1 MKRIAL
7 IVALAWTLVLPT
19 WASAQGGPG
28 FLFNRPRVSI
38 GFRTGYTIPKMGS
51 NLFDQSRTDFTLNR
65 WDFAGPYVGGDLA
78 VRVSERWDVSLTG
91 GWARGNGPSE
101 YRDLIEC
108 SVVANPCP
116 AQNQLP
122 IEQETTF
129 ETASG
134 AIGGRYY
141 FSDRGRSVGRFAWV
155 PSRISPF
162 VGGGV
167 GMMWYD
173 FQQRGDFVDFQTYDI
188 YGDDLQTSGSGASVY
203 GSAGV
208 DISIGRQFY
217 LTGEARYNLAS
228 AGVRDSYSLY
238 DRMDLSGLQLTTG
251 ISLRW

>member
-7 IVALAWTLVLPT
+7 VVAWACTLMVPT
-19 WASAQGGPG
+19 LASAQGGPG
-28 FLFNRPRVSI
+28 FFFNRPRVSV

-51 NLFDQSRTDFTLNR
+51 NLFEQSRTDFTLNR

-78 VRVSERWDVSLTG
+78 ARVSERWDVSVTG
-91 GWARGNGPSE
+91 GWARGNGLSE
-101 YRDLIEC
+101 YRNWVD
-108 SVVANPCP
+108 
-116 AQNQLP
+116 QDQLP

-129 ETASG
+129 ETASV
-134 AIGGRYY
+134 ALGGRYY

-173 FQQRGDFVDFQTYDI
+173 FQQTGDFVDFQTFNV
-188 YGDDLQTSGSGASVY
+188 YGDELQTSGSGASVY
-203 GSAGV
+203 ASAGA
-208 DISIGRQFY
+208 DLSIGKQFY
-217 LTGEARYNLAS
+217 LTGEARYNVAG

>member
-7 IVALAWTLVLPT
+7 VMASAWTLLLPT
-19 WASAQGGPG
+19 LASAQGGPG

-38 GFRTGYTIPKMGS
+38 GFRMGYTIPMMGS

-78 VRVSERWDVSLTG
+78 ARVSDRWDVSLTA
-91 GWARGNGPSE
+91 GWARGSGLSE
-101 YRDLIEC
+101 YRELIEC
-108 SVVANPCP
+108 SVVATPCP
-116 AQNQLP
+116 TQNQLP
-122 IEQETTF
+122 IEQETTVQ
-129 ETASG
+129 TVSA
-134 AIGGRYY
+134 ALGGRFY
-141 FSDRGRSVGRFAWV
+141 FTDRGRSVGRFAWV
-155 PSRISPF
+155 PSRLAPF

-173 FQQRGDFVDFQTYDI
+173 FTQRGDFVDFQTLSI
-188 YGDDLQTSGSGASVY
+188 YGDDLHTSGSGASVY
-203 GSAGV
+203 ASAGADV
-208 DISIGRQFY
+208 SIGKQFY
-217 LTGEARYNLAS
+217 LTGEARYNVAR

>member
-1 MKRIAL
+1 MKRIVLVAASAWAL
-7 IVALAWTLVLPT
+7 LLPT
-19 WASAQGGPG
+19 LASAQGGPG

-51 NLFDQSRTDFTLNR
+51 NLFEQSRTDFTLNR

-78 VRVSERWDVSLTG
+78 ARVSDHLDVTLTG
-91 GWARGNGPSE
+91 GWAQGNGLSE
-101 YRDLIEC
+101 YRELIEC
-108 SVVANPCP
+108 SIVATPCP

-129 ETASG
+129 QTVSASL
-134 AIGGRYY
+134 GGRYY
-141 FSDRGRSVGRFAWV
+141 FTDRGRSVGRFAWV
-155 PSRISPF
+155 PARLAPF

-173 FQQRGDFVDFQTYDI
+173 FIQKGDFVDFQTLDI
-188 YGDDLQTSGSGASVY
+188 FGDELETSGHGASLY
-203 GSAGV
+203 ASAGA
-208 DISIGRQFY
+208 DLSIGKQFY